1 MDFKNGWQRWLDF
14 SQKAANILGRIV
26 ITIFYFTLMLPF
38 SIGVTL
44 FGDPLKLKQSPSKF
58 WDTREDTKTDLA
70 AARQQF

>member
-1 MDFKNGWQRWLDF
+1 MDFKNGWQRWLDI

-44 FGDPLKLKQSPSKF
+44 FGDPLMLKQSPSRY
-58 WDTREDTKTDLA
+58 WDTREDTNNDLA